1 MDSRLSFSLLMLVI
15 SFIPANARSL
25 ATLDAF
31 VVEVDNKIQSESSI
45 IKNEKLCTLCE
56 DFTSKAL
63 YYLGENETQTQVIST
78 LHKACSTLH
87 SFEQQCIALVDYYAP
102 IFFLEVS
109 TVSPEQ
115 FCEKVN
121 LCGETVVMQLPKRDD
136 ACSLCHNVVV
146 EVLVKLKDPD
156 TELEVLETLLKGCSK
171 MENFAQ
177 KLEVLETLLKGC
189 SKMENF
195 VQKCKKLVFQ
205 YGPLILADAE
215 KFLETND
222 VCTAIHACK
231 DSQEDLTASMLAD
244 A

>member
-87 SFEQQCIALVDYYAP
+87 SFKQQCITLVDYYAP
-102 IFFLEVS
+102 MFFLEVS

-136 ACSLCHNVVV
+136 ACNLCHNVVV

-177 KLEVLETLLKGC
+177 K
-189 SKMENF
+189 
-195 VQKCKKLVFQ
+195 CKKLVFQ
-205 YGPLILADAE
+205 YGPLILANAE
-215 KFLETND
+215 NFLETND

>member
-1 MDSRLSFSLLMLVI
+1 MDSRLSISLLMLVI

-25 ATLDAF
+25 VSLDAF
-31 VVEVDNKIQSESSI
+31 VVEVDNKIQSESNI
-45 IKNEKLCTLCE
+45 VRNEKLCTLCE

-63 YYLGENETQTQVIST
+63 YYLGENETETQVIST

-87 SFEQQCIALVDYYAP
+87 SFKQQCITLVDYYAP
-102 IFFLEVS
+102 MFFLEVS
-109 TVSPEQ
+109 TISPEQ

-121 LCGETVVMQLPKRDD
+121 LCGETVVMQLPKCDD

-146 EVLVKLKDPD
+146 EVLIKLKDPD

-177 KLEVLETLLKGC
+177 K
-189 SKMENF
+189 
-195 VQKCKKLVFQ
+195 CKKLVFQ
-205 YGPLILADAE
+205 YGPLFLADAE

-231 DSQEDLTASMLAD
+231 NSQEDLAASIIAD